1 MAPRQQVRLTFDR
14 GVACIELWTPRTGN
28 RISPALASEFRASVA
43 AVMSN
48 ESVRVVLI
56 GGRGRDFCAGGVELR
71 ETAGRFDEL
80 KVAESVARIP
90 QPVLIAAHGRVY
102 GQGLELALAGDI
114 RIASREARF
123 AMPQVVAGSLPFDG
137 GTQRLPRIAGR
148 GLATDMLLTGREL
161 DADDA
166 LAAGLVTAVIEP
178 GQLAAVSRRVAAKI
192 AKRGSA
198 ASRFAKEAIGRGVEM
213 PLEDGMRLE
222 TDLSLLLFGDRERAE
237 GLAAFREMRR

>member
-1 MAPRQQVRLTFDR
+1 
-14 GVACIELWTPRTGN
+14 
-28 RISPALASEFRASVA
+28 
-43 AVMSN
+43 
-48 ESVRVVLI
+48 VVLI

-148 GLATDMLLTGREL
+148 GLATDMLF
-161 DADDA
+161 
-166 LAAGLVTAVIEP
+166 TAVIEP